1 MITEREEIADLW
13 NRIEN
18 LERRLEV
25 TRTNLSITI
34 ISVIIMG
41 ATFVS
46 TW

>member
-1 MITEREEIADLW
+1 VITEREEIADLW